1 MCNTLY
7 LPLEKKW
14 FNMIKDGIKKEEY
27 RRFGSVPK
35 GLLDL
40 KEIRKILY
48 WNNRLIKEIFLEKGK
63 DQCTYRFNH
72 FDRLVFTLGYPKADD
87 AERRLEFKNPKIRLD
102 YGQPEWG
109 AEPGK
114 MYFVIT
120 WDN

>member
-7 LPLEKKW
+7 LPLKKKW
-14 FNMIKDGIKKEEY
+14 FDMIKDGIKKEEY

-63 DQCTYRFNH
+63 DQCTYKFNH
-72 FDRLVFTLGYPKADD
+72 FDRLVLTLGYPKAGDK
-87 AERRLEFKNPKIRLD
+87 ERRLEFNNPKIRI
-102 YGQPEWG
+102 GEGKPEWG

-114 MYFVIT
+114 KYFVIT